1 MKLEM
6 MIAPGAKSSAIS
18 KVILTNNTRQ
28 RVLGIDYGEKRIG
41 LALSDEM
48 GLTARPLSTLVRTN
62 RQNDVRRLRE
72 ICRTNDVG
80 RIVVGNPL
88 HMSGATGEMAY
99 RVSRFAA
106 RLEKEL
112 GIPVE
117 LIDERLTSW
126 EAERMAVEDKS
137 SKRIGGAV
145 DDLAAAILLR
155 QYLEQE
161 REKRGKKVEEA

>member
-6 MIAPGAKSSAIS
+6 MIAAGAKSWAIS
-18 KVILTNNTRQ
+18 EAVLKNHVRQ
-28 RVLGIDYGEKRIG
+28 RVLGIDYGQKRIG

-48 GLTARPLSTLVRTN
+48 RVTARPLSTLVRTN

-72 ICRTNDVG
+72 ICRTNGVG
-80 RIVVGNPL
+80 QIVVGHPL
-88 HMSGATGEMAY
+88 RMSGAAGEMAEQ
-99 RVSRFAA
+99 VARFAV
-106 RLEKEL
+106 RLQKEL

-117 LIDERLTSW
+117 LLDERLTSW
-126 EAERMAVEDKS
+126 EAEKMVAQGGL
-137 SKRIGGAV
+137 SKREGSAV

-161 REKRGKKVEEA
+161 SEKPGKKVEKA